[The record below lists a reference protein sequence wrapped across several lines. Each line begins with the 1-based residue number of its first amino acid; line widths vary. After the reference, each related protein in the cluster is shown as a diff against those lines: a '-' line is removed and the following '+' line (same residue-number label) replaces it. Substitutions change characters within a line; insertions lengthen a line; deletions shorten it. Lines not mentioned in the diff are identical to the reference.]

1 MRKDNYSTIIDFGS
15 SELRLGVFDDKF
27 SKLFFQSKDI
37 SQKNN
42 YEEYLK
48 SINFLIREA
57 ENKISTHLENITVL
71 YDTSKIF
78 TIDLSIKK
86 KLDQK
91 TIFKDICSSIILE
104 ANQLIKDCYINKKII
119 HLIIKK
125 YIINDKEF
133 LNIPNKIPK
142 LNSVILEIKF
152 ICLPYNQYKNVFET
166 FKKNNLKIINFFSSS
181 LVKSFKYIDF
191 FKENKFVA
199 FLDIG
204 LDRTTI
210 IFFINQKLDCLN
222 SIPIGGNHISK
233 DISQI
238 MKLSLDESEKL
249 KKTFNKSEIDF
260 SYSEADSSDNTDII
274 KKIIGKNISIDLL
287 KKVVLTRVEEII
299 ELSFK
304 GMNISKNIDKKQNLN
319 LVLIGNGS
327 KIFNRNSF
335 QIEDKYNFKEINF
348 YEENDIEICEAGL
361 MFEENFKDENPQ
373 KLKKNQ
379 KTLGLFHRFFNIF
392 GNG

>member
-1 MRKDNYSTIIDFGS
+1 MQKDNYSTIIDFGS
-15 SELRLGVFDDKF
+15 SELRLGVFDDKL

-37 SQKNN
+37 SKKDNF
-42 YEEYLK
+42 EEYIK

-57 ENKISTHLENITVL
+57 ENKISAHLENITVL
-71 YDTSKIF
+71 YDTSEIF

-91 TIFKDICSSIILE
+91 IIFKDICSSIILE

-166 FKKNNLKIINFFSSS
+166 FKKNNLKVINFFSSS

-274 KKIIGKNISIDLL
+274 KKIIGKDISIDLL

-304 GMNISKNIDKKQNLN
+304 GMSISENITKLKDLN

-348 YEENDIEICEAGL
+348 YEEDDLEICKASL
-361 MFEENFKDENPQ
+361 MFEKKFKNEDPQ
-373 KLKKNQ
+373 NLKKNQ
-379 KTLGLFHRFFNIF
+379 KKPGIFHRFFNFF
-392 GNG
+392 GND

>member
-1 MRKDNYSTIIDFGS
+1 MQKDNYSTIIDFGS

-57 ENKISTHLENITVL
+57 ENKISAHLENITVL
-71 YDTSKIF
+71 YDTSEIF

-133 LNIPNKIPK
+133 LNIPDEMPK

-166 FKKNNLKIINFFSSS
+166 FKKNNLKILNFFSSS
-181 LVKSFKYIDF
+181 LVKSFKYIDY

-204 LDRTTI
+204 LERTTI

-304 GMNISKNIDKKQNLN
+304 GMSISENIDKQQDLN

>member
-1 MRKDNYSTIIDFGS
+1 MQKDNYSTIIDFGS

>member
-166 FKKNNLKIINFFSSS
+166 FKKNNLKVINFFSSS
-181 LVKSFKYIDF
+181 LVRSFKYIDF
-191 FKENKFVA
+191 FKENKYVA

>member
-1 MRKDNYSTIIDFGS
+1 M
-15 SELRLGVFDDKF
+15 
-27 SKLFFQSKDI
+27 
-37 SQKNN
+37 
-42 YEEYLK
+42 
-48 SINFLIREA
+48 
-57 ENKISTHLENITVL
+57 
-71 YDTSKIF
+71 
-78 TIDLSIKK
+78 
-86 KLDQK
+86 
-91 TIFKDICSSIILE
+91 
-104 ANQLIKDCYINKKII
+104 
-119 HLIIKK
+119 
-125 YIINDKEF
+125 
-133 LNIPNKIPK
+133 
-142 LNSVILEIKF
+142 
-152 ICLPYNQYKNVFET
+152 PYNQYKNVFET

-210 IFFINQKLDCLN
+210 IFFINKKLDCLN

-249 KKTFNKSEIDF
+249 KKTFNRSEIDF
-260 SYSEADSSDNTDII
+260 SYSKADSSDNTDII

-304 GMNISKNIDKKQNLN
+304 GMSVSENIDKQQNLN

>member
-166 FKKNNLKIINFFSSS
+166 FKKNNLKVINFFSSS

>member
-1 MRKDNYSTIIDFGS
+1 MKKDNHSTIIDFGS
-15 SELRLGVFDDKF
+15 SKLRLGVFDNKL
-27 SKLFFQSKDI
+27 SKLFFQSKNI
-37 SQKNN
+37 SKKNN

-57 ENKISTHLENITVL
+57 ENKISAHLENITVL
-71 YDTSKIF
+71 YDTSNIC

-86 KLDQK
+86 KLDEK
-91 TIFKDICSSIILE
+91 IIFKDVCSSIILE
-104 ANQLIKDCYINKKII
+104 ANQLIQDCYINKKII

-133 LNIPNKIPK
+133 LNIPDEMPK

-166 FKKNNLKIINFFSSS
+166 FKKNNLKVINFFSSS

-204 LDRTTI
+204 LERTTI

-274 KKIIGKNISIDLL
+274 KKVIGKNISIDLL
-287 KKVVLTRVEEII
+287 KKVVLARVEEII

-304 GMNISKNIDKKQNLN
+304 GMGISENIDKKQDLN

>member
-1 MRKDNYSTIIDFGS
+1 MQKDNYSTIIDFGS
-15 SELRLGVFDDKF
+15 SELRLGLFDDKF

-133 LNIPNKIPK
+133 LNMPDEMPK

-166 FKKNNLKIINFFSSS
+166 FKKNNLKILNFYSSS

>member
-1 MRKDNYSTIIDFGS
+1 MQKDNYSTIIDFGS

-57 ENKISTHLENITVL
+57 ENKISAHLENITVL

-166 FKKNNLKIINFFSSS
+166 FKKNNLKVINFFSSS

-304 GMNISKNIDKKQNLN
+304 GMNISNNIEKQHNLN

-327 KIFNRNSF
+327 KIFNKNSF